1 MHDERY
7 ICNFDFIIENS
18 YYSEHRISNDDTI
31 YTYDGLDN
39 VNMTL
44 STTGSILQKY
54 EYSDY
59 GERSLDSKTEIM
71 NNEFGYNGEVHTV
84 DGLQY
89 LRTRV
94 DAIGL
99 DTNGNVVIDEY
110 KSSLTAPLTD
120 NQKISFP
127 EIFESGATVVGKG
140 KGIFS
145 GGYQI
150 PSGTKV
156 TIIRPK

>member
-1 MHDERY
+1 MYDERY
-7 ICNFDFIIENS
+7 ICNYDFIIENY

-59 GERSLDSKTEIM
+59 GQRSLDSKTEII
-71 NNEFGYNGEVHTV
+71 NNEFGYNGEAHTA

-89 LRTRV
+89 LRSRYYDPETGVFISADSYR
-94 DAIGL
+94 G
-99 DTNGNVVIDEY
+99 EY
-110 KSSLTAPLTD
+110 SHPLSQNRYTYSI
-120 NQKISFP
+120 K
-127 EIFESGATVVGKG
+127 
-140 KGIFS
+140 
-145 GGYQI
+145 
-150 PSGTKV
+150 
-156 TIIRPK
+156 